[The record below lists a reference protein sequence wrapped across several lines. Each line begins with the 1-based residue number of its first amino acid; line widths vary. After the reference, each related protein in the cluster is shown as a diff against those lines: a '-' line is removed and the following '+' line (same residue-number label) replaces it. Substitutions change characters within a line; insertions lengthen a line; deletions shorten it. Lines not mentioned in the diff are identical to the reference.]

1 MGIIPIKVE
10 LKYTNIVKKNNNQD
24 IYIYIYIMSKKIY
37 QAYINQMTG
46 CSY

>member
-24 IYIYIYIMSKKIY
+24 IYIYIYIMSKIFY

>member
-24 IYIYIYIMSKKIY
+24 IYIMSKKFY

>member
-10 LKYTNIVKKNNNQD
+10 LKYTNIVKKNYNQD
-24 IYIYIYIMSKKIY
+24 IYIYIMSKNFY

>member
-24 IYIYIYIMSKKIY
+24 IYIYIMSKIFY